1 MKAPMKKGGA
11 VTALISLT
19 AINFVCLYDRVQI
32 SGLAQPIKEEFGL
45 SDTQLGLLSGT
56 AFGLT
61 YATMA
66 IPLGWLSD
74 RTNRIKLLSAALALW
89 SLMTAFAA
97 VTQNFAQLALSRIGV
112 AAGESSFTPTAH
124 SLLADYFPPHRRG
137 FAIGI
142 ETAGAMVG
150 IMTGLAVSGWL
161 AAAFGWRRHRWP
173 RPQRSPPRTQGRVP
187 APLRHPSGLMPT

>member
-112 AAGESSFTPTAH
+112 AVGESSFTPTAH
-124 SLLADYFPPHRRG
+124 SLGSPQGLSAKPRLEVQTGNISQAAD
-137 FAIGI
+137 A
-142 ETAGAMVG
+142 AS
-150 IMTGLAVSGWL
+150 SGPEYAS
-161 AAAFGWRRHRWP
+161 AA
-173 RPQRSPPRTQGRVP
+173 
-187 APLRHPSGLMPT
+187 